1 MLAEVINHI
10 ASNSRIGCKYGKRKG
25 FIEVCLEQNKE
36 SSNPEAK
43 AYFLTYN
50 DCLWG
55 FPILEKVTPII
66 QAAIDYYIQNEPRC
80 SYGIAQEKTTYNEM
94 PDQNGKQT
102 QQYQKKPSIMKW
114 IIMGAIV
121 IVAICIIAWFSNEGD
136 ESKLSHPIDSG
147 STSYDNNNVQ
157 NKTSNTLNPIDIY
170 TALQENEAFP
180 YALTKKAEDF
190 LTQHPNLFPCGG
202 EIDTSLI
209 DDKLDYRQ
217 ILKNPNKYGDKLF
230 SVSEGIVVEIFEE
243 SIGDEEYLTTI
254 NVSDGALQYI
264 VFYYGELSDVFED
277 SIVSIVGLP
286 MGTSQFDNLDGGK
299 TRVVCLAGCQVVL
312 VFADDKK
319 EYAQKSTVEPTTEV
333 NSPSDDLITGDSIYG
348 SYSCVSDDSESIIK
362 VLPFDLK
369 NGIWN
374 ITNLFF
380 SQQVR
385 MESEITPQEYTR
397 GYQIVD
403 NRYSFMSDY
412 DLVIAQSNPDSGE
425 YDLYYFCF
433 WNNHGKINFDLYYEY
448 FDGLAII
455 DTYQKQ

>member
-1 MLAEVINHI
+1 M
-10 ASNSRIGCKYGKRKG
+10 
-25 FIEVCLEQNKE
+25 
-36 SSNPEAK
+36 
-43 AYFLTYN
+43 
-50 DCLWG
+50 
-55 FPILEKVTPII
+55 
-66 QAAIDYYIQNEPRC
+66 
-80 SYGIAQEKTTYNEM
+80 
-94 PDQNGKQT
+94 
-102 QQYQKKPSIMKW
+102 
-114 IIMGAIV
+114 
-121 IVAICIIAWFSNEGD
+121 
-136 ESKLSHPIDSG
+136 
-147 STSYDNNNVQ
+147 
-157 NKTSNTLNPIDIY
+157 
-170 TALQENEAFP
+170 
-180 YALTKKAEDF
+180 
-190 LTQHPNLFPCGG
+190 
-202 EIDTSLI
+202 
-209 DDKLDYRQ
+209 
-217 ILKNPNKYGDKLF
+217 
-230 SVSEGIVVEIFEE
+230 EIFEE